1 MVVSKGR
8 VEKALFY
15 LNTPHELERMP
26 KYALIKELSEFG
38 VAVNP
43 NMADLDTLS
52 LRKIMSIILDRI
64 AEKYLKEV
72 FIDE

>member
-26 KYALIKELSEFG
+26 KYVLIKELSEFG
-38 VAVNP
+38 VNVNP